1 MTCADAGRGPRRAA
15 RGARRA
21 VDLRRV
27 GRAGRALAALRGG
40 AARWLGV
47 ALLAAQCL
55 DARRSA
61 AQEGPGAAGGRSAP
75 KELAA
80 PDAQQALD
88 APTALPM
95 RAASLTLDKTIV
107 QLTVSFRDVVDG
119 EISKK
124 LLSGLPTVIT
134 MRGYLFHES
143 GGTPVAL
150 AAKSCRVVYDLWDEV
165 FRIQLIQA
173 GGQSSTVAVN
183 VEGVLRN
190 CAEARKLPLVERSL
204 VRDGSR
210 YFVAVLVE
218 VNPMS
223 AEMLDRIKRWV
234 TRPPGS
240 TAIGPGDSLF
250 GSFVGLFVTR
260 IGNADR
266 RLAFRTQPFF
276 PPAPPPSPP
285 PQSAPSR

>member
-21 VDLRRV
+21 VDVRRG
-27 GRAGRALAALRGG
+27 GRAGRALAALRCR

-47 ALLAAQCL
+47 ALLAALCL

-61 AQEGPGAAGGRSAP
+61 AQEGPAGGRSAP
-75 KELAA
+75 KELAD
-80 PDAQQALD
+80 PDAQQALG
-88 APTALPM
+88 APSALPM
-95 RAASLTLDKTIV
+95 RSASLTLDKTIV

-285 PQSAPSR
+285 PQGAPSR